1 MKKSLFVSL
10 FVLLPFLLFS
20 EAYKITN
27 AEYDIKG
34 AGFKFMGKTREYPLN
49 QNFPLDKKTTFENHE
64 AFDTYIENY
73 TETLVSSR
81 YFDEVSVTYEAL
93 PSETPGLLNVTVL
106 IKLQDS
112 HHLIV
117 MPIPKYSS
125 NSGISLK
132 FKGKDSNFLGS
143 LNTMNVDMNLRY
155 DDGIFKPGFN
165 FNFDLPFSMG
175 SFDAVFV
182 NDYTIDYRID
192 DDSSKTGFEFD
203 TKTGLSLSIPF
214 NRVSLSLG
222 LYQYVHRNLD
232 YKYEDEENDDDIYL
246 SEQFNIGLPVTIANL
261 SNFTSITY
269 SPSVNVSFNWDF
281 DGINKEKDKSKELLG
296 PDISFSHSISNGKV
310 NWNDNLRKGYDLSLG
325 NSYSYNFESK
335 EFVPQVSFEGKFFW
349 NYQANDE
356 EIWNHFGIN
365 SRLYAFHYFDIPTN
379 NSEHNYAVGERL
391 RGILDDDI
399 YSPTG
404 IILNLDLPHS
414 VFTAYFPTP
423 ILNFN
428 FQFSPFFDMAV
439 VFDSNNNRPSYN
451 KTYYCGGFEFLV
463 YPLKWSS
470 FTVRAS
476 LGVDLSK
483 NIFVEGLKNN
493 KEIFI
498 GLGIE
503 Y

>member
-49 QNFPLDKKTTFENHE
+49 QNFPIDKKTTFENRE
-64 AFDTYIENY
+64 TFDTYIENY

-175 SFDAVFV
+175 PFNAVFV
-182 NDYTIDYRID
+182 NDYTIDYRLD
-192 DDSSKTGFEFD
+192 DDPNKTGFEFD
-203 TKTGLSLSIPF
+203 TKTGLSLSVPF

-222 LYQYVHRNLD
+222 LYQLVHRNLD
-232 YKYEDEENDDDIYL
+232 YKYEDDENDDYRYL
-246 SEQFNIGLPVTIANL
+246 SENFNIGLPVTIATL
-261 SNFTSITY
+261 SNFTNITY
-269 SPSVNVSFNWDF
+269 SPSVSVTFNWDF
-281 DGINKEKDKSKELLG
+281 DGINRERTKDLLG
-296 PDISFSHSISNGKV
+296 PDISLSHSISNGKV
-310 NWNDNLRKGYDLSLG
+310 TWNDNMRKGYDLSLS
-325 NSYSYNFESK
+325 NSYSYNFESQ
-335 EFVPQVSFEGKFFW
+335 EFVPFVSFEGKYFF
-349 NYQANDE
+349 NFQTNEE
-356 EIWNHFGIN
+356 EIWNRFGIN
-365 SRLYAFHYFDIPTN
+365 SRFYAFHHFDIPKN
-379 NSEHNYAVGERL
+379 NSPHTYAVGNRL
-391 RGILDDDI
+391 RGILDDDVNAT
-399 YSPTG
+399 TG
-404 IILNLDLPHS
+404 MILNLDLPHN
-414 VFTAYFPTP
+414 VFTAYFPIE

-428 FQFSPFFDMAV
+428 FQFSPFFDMAIV
-439 VFDSNNNRPSYN
+439 YNSNNNRLSYDN
-451 KTYYCGGFEFLV
+451 AYYCGGFEFLV